1 MMPANKHLDPVLG
14 IDIHITMIPSP
25 AGPIPIPL
33 PYPFVGMIFDPMD
46 YVPVIGSTINVNKMP
61 RGNSTTSGMLGT
73 KVHIPMGGPLMM
85 NATIGHDS
93 ANFFGSSK
101 VNADGS
107 YMSPSGYMVM
117 SCNDI
122 GVPLTATPGKKMKPK
137 LGMYL
142 PSSATIPIPGGPPVI
157 VGGPYA
163 PDLMGIVMGLAM
175 SFGMGALMKAAGKGL
190 KKLNHAVLK
199 KFPATQGLSKKLC
212 KLGFEPIDLV
222 TGRMV
227 YEGEDFSIPGIIPL
241 EWKRNWYSDSEY
253 RGILGYGVSSNYETA
268 LHIENKDQAIVMR
281 LADGRVTDFP
291 LLIAEGDSFYNRSE
305 KLTLT
310 CLDGNTY
317 SVQDHET
324 NRIHTFRKV
333 SKTLLKLISIGNEDD
348 FKIQFFYDATHKLD
362 QIIDTAGRKIN
373 ITNDSEGRILKAIA
387 SHEGEQR
394 LLVEYAYNEEGDLIA
409 ITDALGQ
416 TTKMEYQNHLMVK
429 KTDRNGQA
437 FYWEYDGKTT
447 GAKCIKTWGDDGIL
461 AGTLLY
467 GKGQNLIINSLGE
480 ETIYYFDNNNLCTQV
495 TNPEGG
501 HIFHEYTA
509 FMEPYRDIDEEGNIT
524 GYSYDER
531 GNLTGIHHPDGTV
544 TSFVYNEDDKLT
556 LTKTPAGTTVTKVYK
571 EDKVFATINPD
582 GAVTSFIYGKNGLLK
597 KIRDNE
603 GNFTELKY
611 DSDFNVTKMTFPNGG
626 VSKWDYNI
634 WGECIQ
640 TTNPA
645 KHKQQFSYDALGR
658 VKKIKLTDDN
668 IINLKYNAYDEVIE
682 TIDSKRHK
690 IQFEYTPLGSLK
702 LREESG
708 TKVQFK
714 YNTEEQL
721 LAIINEHKEYYRFG
735 RNKNG
740 EIINEIGFDGLRR
753 EYQRDRA
760 GKVLKVVRPENRFSE
775 FEYDLN
781 GRITRTE
788 HSDGTWETFSYNDDG
803 LLIEAVNQNSTVQIT
818 RDESGKVLSEVQD
831 GHLVESTYDDAG
843 NRIGISSSLGAD
855 ITLKRNEF
863 GLIEQV
869 DAMAEGHDTAWTSKM
884 SYNSIGQEIERVL
897 PGGITNKMAYDK
909 AGRPIQHTV
918 SRTNKELRHRTYA
931 WNISDQLHKMVN
943 ELTSGVVSYTYDSF
957 GSLASARYE
966 DKQFD
971 YKLPD
976 EVGNIYRT
984 KEKSDRKYGAGG
996 KLLEASGNK
1005 YKYDQEGNLI
1015 LKSTLNGNWEYKWQ
1029 GNGMLQS
1036 VVKPDGDTLTFE
1048 YDALGRRTAK
1058 ILVPRMNHKDRI
1070 ITRWVWD
1077 GHVPLHEWKYKL
1089 EDRPQW
1095 MVNEFG
1101 DLTQDK
1107 EEPLGLPK
1115 QPVLT
1120 TLETSETS
1128 EETVKVEE
1136 NGGFITWIFEEGTFK
1151 PAAKIVD
1158 GKQFSIIT
1166 DYLGTPVEMYN
1177 SGGQKTWAVEYDI
1190 YGKVRKLVTGSLNDC
1205 PFRYQGQFEDVETGL
1220 YYNRFRY
1227 YAAEEGVYLSQ
1238 DPIRLESNEPNL
1250 YAYVT
1255 DTNYWVDV
1263 LGLAGTG
1270 GAYMFGFTNGDMY
1283 IGKGE
1288 EPRMNESIKQRTGT
1302 KTLKGAA
1309 HVPTR
1314 GNNELGKM
1322 VEFKAMSNAGFT
1334 KGNVPDNYL
1343 NAHLSGQTAWDSNVH
1358 LQKEATELADELKSK
1373 YDADV
1378 LKKAC
1383 N

>member
-1 MMPANKHLDPVLG
+1 MDPVMG

-46 YVPVIGSTINVNKMP
+46 YVPFIGSTINVSKVP

-73 KVHIPMGGPLMM
+73 MVHIPMGGPLLM
-85 NATIGHDS
+85 NPTIGHDS

-101 VNADGS
+101 VVTEGS

-122 GVPLTATPGKKMKPK
+122 GVPLTASPGKKMKPK

-142 PSSATIPIPGGPPVI
+142 PSSATIPIPSGPPVM
-157 VGGPYA
+157 VGGPYT
-163 PDLMGIVMGLAM
+163 PDFGAMLMGLAM
-175 SFGMGALMKAAGKGL
+175 SFGMGSLMKAAGKGL

-199 KFPATQGLSKKLC
+199 KFPGTQGLSKKLC

-222 TGRMV
+222 TGRMI
-227 YEGEDFSIPGIIPL
+227 YEGEDFSIPGIIPV
-241 EWKRNWYSDSEY
+241 EWGRNWYSDSEY
-253 RGILGYGVSSNYETA
+253 RGILGYGMHSNYDIV

-291 LLIAEGDSFYNRSE
+291 LLIAEGDSFYDRTE

-310 CLDGNTY
+310 CIDGNTY
-317 SVQDHET
+317 TVKEHET
-324 NRIHTFRKV
+324 DRINTFTKV
-333 SKTLLKLISIGNEDD
+333 SNTLLKLTSISNVDD
-348 FKIQFFYDATHKLD
+348 FKIQFHYNGAHNLVE
-362 QIIDTAGRKIN
+362 IIDTAGRKID
-373 ITNDSEGRILKAIA
+373 ITNDSEGRIVKAVA
-387 SHEGEQR
+387 LHEGEQR
-394 LLVEYAYNEEGDLIA
+394 LLVEYAYNEEGDLIG

-416 TTKMEYQNHLMVK
+416 TTKMEYKNHLMVK

-447 GAKCIKTWGDDGIL
+447 GAKCIKTWGDGGIL
-461 AGTLLY
+461 SGTLHY
-467 GKGQNLIINSLGE
+467 GKGQNLTINSLGE
-480 ETIYYFDNNNLCTQV
+480 ETIYYYDSNNLCTQV

-501 HIFHEYTA
+501 HIFHEYTE

-524 GYSYDER
+524 GYTYDQR
-531 GNLTGIHHPDGTV
+531 GNLVGIHHPDGTV
-544 TSFVYNEDDKLT
+544 TSFVYNENDKLI
-556 LTKTPAGTTVTKVYK
+556 LTKTPAGTSMTKVY
-571 EDKVFATINPD
+571 EDDKVFATINPD

-603 GNFTELKY
+603 GKFTELKY
-611 DSDFNVTKMTFPNGG
+611 DSDYNVSKMIFPNGG
-626 VSKWDYNI
+626 VSKWNYNI

-645 KHKQQFSYDALGR
+645 KHKQQFSYDVLGR

-690 IQFEYTPLGSLK
+690 INFEYTPLGSLK

-708 TKVQFK
+708 SKVQFK

-740 EIINEIGFDGLRR
+740 EIINETGFDGLRR

-818 RDESGKVLSEVQD
+818 RDESGKVVSEVQD
-831 GHLVESTYDDAG
+831 GHLVESTYDNAG

-1070 ITRWVWD
+1070 ITRWVWN
-1077 GHVPLHEWKYKL
+1077 GNVPLHEWKYKL

-1115 QPVLT
+1115 QPI
-1120 TLETSETS
+1120 LEALKTSETS

-1136 NGGFITWIFEEGTFK
+1136 NVGFITWIFEEGTFK

-1158 GKQFSIIT
+1158 GEQFSIIT

-1177 SGGQKTWAVEYDI
+1177 SGGQKTWEVEYDI

-1220 YYNRFRY
+1220 YYNRYRY
-1227 YAAEEGVYLSQ
+1227 YNADEGAYISQ
-1238 DPIRLESNEPNL
+1238 DPIGLDGGMPNMYSYVSDSN
-1250 YAYVT
+1250 T
-1255 DTNYWVDV
+1255 FVD
-1263 LGLAGTG
+1263 L
-1270 GAYMFGFTNGDMY
+1270 FGMMPTWM
-1283 IGKGE
+1283 
-1288 EPRMNESIKQRTGT
+1288 PTKQGYQRHHMIP
-1302 KTLKGAA
+1302 KSLQNHPA
-1309 HVPTR
+1309 
-1314 GNNELGKM
+1314 
-1322 VEFKAMSNAGFT
+1322 FKASGMNIDGASNMKYLPVAEGIDSNPNKSLHKGWNET
-1334 KGNVPDNYL
+1334 HSEYNKKMKGNLDAINTRAMTE
-1343 NAHLSGQTAWDSNVH
+1343 NWDQKRIQDEILD
-1358 LQKEATELADELKSK
+1358 LQRKTRADLDTGKIK
-1373 YDADV
+1373 
-1378 LKKAC
+1378 C
-1383 N
+1383 G